1 MVVSW
6 PKLVGRTCNAIRSLR
21 WLTEVDFKLKS
32 NCSLTTRDGVRVRRS
47 FHANVVVEN
56 QMEKRKKFGQLV
68 GSREKEE

>member
-1 MVVSW
+1 MVLLAKGSRNNTS
-6 PKLVGRTCNAIRSLR
+6 KKIGFR

-56 QMEKRKKFGQLV
+56 QMEKRKKFDQLV